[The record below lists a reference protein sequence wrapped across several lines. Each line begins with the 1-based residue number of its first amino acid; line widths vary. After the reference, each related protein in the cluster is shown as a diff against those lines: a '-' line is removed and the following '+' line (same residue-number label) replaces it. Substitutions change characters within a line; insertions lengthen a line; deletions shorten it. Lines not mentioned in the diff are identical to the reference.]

1 MKDMSN
7 FMVHGKVSPG
17 WMCLVVLGFG
27 KVWHHVLV
35 VGMTDDRT
43 SLSVT
48 VVVVD
53 AVGGGECT
61 RRR

>member
-1 MKDMSN
+1 MKDMTN

-27 KVWHHVLV
+27 KVWHHVLI
-35 VGMTDDRT
+35 VGVAGDRT

-48 VVVVD
+48 AVVVVD
-53 AVGGGECT
+53 AVGGG
-61 RRR
+61 